1 MLWMDKWKVNSSMV
15 DELIFFA
22 TILLIPSI
30 VALYQLLI
38 NIEKIKT
45 FFGCGLL
52 LVYIP
57 VNLVVAIILGRLVYP
72 VYQIEY

>member
-1 MLWMDKWKVNSSMV
+1 MLWMDKWKVNLSMV
-15 DELIFFA
+15 DKLMFFA

-38 NIEKIKT
+38 HIEKIKT
-45 FFGCGLL
+45 FLGCGLL

>member
-15 DELIFFA
+15 DKLMFFA

-38 NIEKIKT
+38 HIEKIKT